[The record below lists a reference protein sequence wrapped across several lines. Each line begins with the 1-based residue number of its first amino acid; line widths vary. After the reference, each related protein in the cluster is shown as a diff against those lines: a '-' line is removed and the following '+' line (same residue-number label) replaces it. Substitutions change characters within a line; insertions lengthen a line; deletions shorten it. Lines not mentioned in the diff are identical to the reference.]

1 MDIEEQNSLVIG
13 EGVSA
18 HPPVENAGR
27 VRVLFDGAEV
37 EYPEVLA
44 VPMLEELLR
53 VFSAV
58 TIEALNTARRVS
70 HHDDLVGDV
79 CKIYGK

>member
-1 MDIEEQNSLVIG
+1 MIRKGVPAHSSIEDTLRI
-13 EGVSA
+13 
-18 HPPVENAGR
+18 
-27 VRVLFDGAEV
+27 RVLFDRAEI
-37 EYPEVLA
+37 EHPEVLA

-58 TIEALNTARRVS
+58 TIEALNAARRVS

-79 CKIYGK
+79 CKIYGKWR